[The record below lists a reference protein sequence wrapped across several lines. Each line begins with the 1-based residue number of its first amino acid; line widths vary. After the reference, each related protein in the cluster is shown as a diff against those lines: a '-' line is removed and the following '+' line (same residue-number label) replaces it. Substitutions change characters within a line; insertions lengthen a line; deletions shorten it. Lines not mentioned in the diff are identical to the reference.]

1 MRTEHAASRANC
13 QHGSLEYSSAPR
25 CADPHF
31 STKQRRYW
39 DTKDRRMDLEATL
52 TTLNWKGFSAL
63 ETVVIDDSSLRPAPI
78 G

>member
-1 MRTEHAASRANC
+1 
-13 QHGSLEYSSAPR
+13 
-25 CADPHF
+25 
-31 STKQRRYW
+31 
-39 DTKDRRMDLEATL
+39 MDLEATL